1 MSEAVFS
8 LEIKPLVDEVTDAL
22 AKSKKNQTQIT
33 KKVLRVIG
41 AAGTKT
47 VRKRMNSA
55 LRKRTGNLR
64 KALGYYVP
72 KDESKNFAVIQFRKK
87 RSDEKV
93 YAGTK
98 AFVNEYGA
106 NILPGKRKSLL
117 LNVGSGGAYRS
128 SKGVTIPA
136 RPFFNPAIQE
146 YFGSGAYVKDA
157 QAMVDKEMEKIWG

>member
-41 AAGTKT
+41 AAGTKK
-47 VRKRMNSA
+47 VRNRMNLT
-55 LRKRTGNLR
+55 LRKRSGDLR

-72 KDESKNFAVIQFRKK
+72 KDQNQNFAIIKFRKK
-87 RSDEKV
+87 RATEKV

-106 NILPGKRKSLL
+106 RILPGKRKTLL
-117 LNVGSGGAYRS
+117 VAGNGYFRS
-128 SKGVTIPA
+128 SKEVVIPA

-146 YFGSGAYVKDA
+146 YFGSGAYLKDVSD
-157 QAMVDKEMEKIWG
+157 MVTKEMEAIWG